1 MPGLKLEAEFQCQF
15 DSARTA
21 AAKEGIADAYVTGS
35 GDTVTAVTHLTEVVA
50 DCRGLESAATVAKI
64 RRRVRNEIRQDRV
77 GEIRVIEDVEELRA
91 ELRLHSFVDGRVFVE
106 CEVPLLVSR
115 SGQRVAPEIAVVA
128 GARYAVGGK
137 AAGRRVCGGS
147 DQAGHGERRQVD
159 VIGGRALVIADRSN
173 DVGTIKTFGAA
184 AVVVLAVVVKF
195 EGLTALQCHCAFEPP
210 TIFQTLHASALLRK
224 LISKHP

>member
-21 AAKEGIADAYVTGS
+21 AAKEGI
-35 GDTVTAVTHLTEVVA
+35 A

-137 AAGRRVCGGS
+137 
-147 DQAGHGERRQVD
+147 
-159 VIGGRALVIADRSN
+159 
-173 DVGTIKTFGAA
+173 
-184 AVVVLAVVVKF
+184 
-195 EGLTALQCHCAFEPP
+195 
-210 TIFQTLHASALLRK
+210 
-224 LISKHP
+224 